1 LDLLVDSDSGNLS
14 PASAI
19 ASHLIFGSQI
29 QRGSTFALP
38 MYDKM
43 SSTDGNIQSTTNHH
57 IGRSLCRTS
66 DAAVHGVAFKNA
78 WDLLEEVQ
86 VILFSTSTSPAEQSV
101 AYRELS
107 SLITEIG
114 SLLALSPDPTMT
126 YSLVNIRNLLALV
139 IYMFA
144 ACKAKSWDSTAET
157 VVRSVL
163 HFCGG
168 LFSSRRG
175 VFELALAFEDVR
187 LEQAW
192 LQCFLGDIMEEHS
205 FIYEIRRGPGALS
218 MAEAVQGSASDFDIS
233 PILHITKPG
242 IGVATVTL
250 LDAYR
255 ISQVI
260 LQLQL
265 GDMEQVRRHSDTLRR
280 ACLDLCKLCTY
291 ESGREVRLRLSEQ
304 ANE

>member
-1 LDLLVDSDSGNLS
+1 
-14 PASAI
+14 
-19 ASHLIFGSQI
+19 
-29 QRGSTFALP
+29 
-38 MYDKM
+38 MYDKI
-43 SSTDGNIQSTTNHH
+43 SSTDGNMQITTNHH
-57 IGRSLCRTS
+57 VGRPLCRTS
-66 DAAVHGVAFKNA
+66 NAAVHGVALKNA
-78 WDLLEEVQ
+78 WDSLQQLQ
-86 VILFSTSTSPAEQSV
+86 VILFSTSTSTAEQSV

-107 SLITEIG
+107 ILITEIG
-114 SLLALSPDPTMT
+114 SLLALSSDPTIT
-126 YSLVNIRNLLALV
+126 YSLVNIRILLALV

-144 ACKAKSWDSTAET
+144 ACKTKSWDTTAET

-163 HFCGG
+163 HLCGG

-175 VFELALAFEDVR
+175 VLELARAFEDVR

-205 FIYEIRRGPGALS
+205 LICEIRRGPGALS
-218 MAEAVQGSASDFDIS
+218 MAEAVQGSALDIDIS
-233 PILHITKPG
+233 PILYITKPG
-242 IGVATVTL
+242 IGVATATL
-250 LDAYR
+250 LDACR

-280 ACLDLCKLCTY
+280 ACLDLSKLCTY
-291 ESGREVRLRLSEQ
+291 ESGREVRLRVCEQ